1 LEAFLPALNTLGVD
15 CATDI
20 NELSDADL
28 IGVGMRELHI
38 RRLRDALARYH
49 REMGADER
57 TSMSDPVNG
66 SENTASLDTSAAAAE
81 IAKAVTGVAGLMQ
94 SYEWEEY
101 STADG
106 FLYYHCPGTNATQW
120 LRPYSKS
127 IRSIALRAAEKA
139 AAEAIIEER
148 VASAVSAAVQARE
161 RERLEAAPAP
171 APTVAQ
177 QSKAE
182 ENIQEPVNEQ
192 PVAEEHAEAA
202 SRVISQKPVAA
213 RFVDKPSP
221 GSTSS
226 SVVSGSPSPSQ
237 RSSVIVNAHNPSV
250 WRATWG
256 EVFGPSSD
264 QSAASASADGEAPLA
279 RNVESSA
286 PPADSNLSVH
296 TGRRNS
302 RVRAGSISGASEA
315 HMSHGNKHDLSPGR
329 DSQSVLSHTTRYT
342 AADYPEVFENLPS
355 MSESTKDAIV
365 RAYSVANPRKMGYA
379 DSRPDVRP
387 APLMRIGPEQDALH
401 MSLPASAT
409 SAPGAQGKSMATWAS
424 QLRSHLYSP
433 RSDPNA
439 PQTGDG
445 IKKMWNSGGL
455 APSEVVP
462 GYSYRHASVMSIY
475 DKQGSVYDRLT
486 DVRGYTGTH
495 RHRFDE
501 TTGSGRGL
509 AGKDPQSGIDYSYM
523 LSTVHSDPKMGAMTL
538 PMPFHH
544 GVHGAGNSGKK

>member
-1 LEAFLPALNTLGVD
+1 
-15 CATDI
+15 
-20 NELSDADL
+20 
-28 IGVGMRELHI
+28 M
-38 RRLRDALARYH
+38 
-49 REMGADER
+49 
-57 TSMSDPVNG
+57 
-66 SENTASLDTSAAAAE
+66 
-81 IAKAVTGVAGLMQ
+81 
-94 SYEWEEY
+94 
-101 STADG
+101 
-106 FLYYHCPGTNATQW
+106 
-120 LRPYSKS
+120 
-127 IRSIALRAAEKA
+127 
-139 AAEAIIEER
+139 
-148 VASAVSAAVQARE
+148 
-161 RERLEAAPAP
+161 
-171 APTVAQ
+171 
-177 QSKAE
+177 
-182 ENIQEPVNEQ
+182 
-192 PVAEEHAEAA
+192 
-202 SRVISQKPVAA
+202 
-213 RFVDKPSP
+213 
-221 GSTSS
+221 
-226 SVVSGSPSPSQ
+226 
-237 RSSVIVNAHNPSV
+237 
-250 WRATWG
+250 
-256 EVFGPSSD
+256 
-264 QSAASASADGEAPLA
+264 
-279 RNVESSA
+279 
-286 PPADSNLSVH
+286 
-296 TGRRNS
+296 
-302 RVRAGSISGASEA
+302 
-315 HMSHGNKHDLSPGR
+315 
-329 DSQSVLSHTTRYT
+329 SHTTRYT

-401 MSLPASAT
+401 MSLPASTT

-445 IKKMWNSGGL
+445 MKKMWNSGGL

-523 LSTVHSDPKMGAMTL
+523 LSTVHSDPKMGAMPL

-544 GVHGAGNSGKK
+544 GVHGPGSSGKK